1 MNTIRLTAIALA
13 LTIISAANA
22 QETLLPIA
30 PEVRLAPGE
39 DAMLEFAVG
48 PDLLAQRPALR
59 LLARLD
65 RETLGGSTYAL
76 RLRVNDQAI
85 GADRLL
91 NKPLEGRIYA
101 GMILPWFGQG
111 SFRVVYSPDYEAAN
125 QPDVGMAFVGGKA
138 YEFVIAVADLL
149 GEGANTLRLQHT
161 ESRIPQDL
169 VISDIALVPT
179 PEPLPPADEEIGAP
193 PPTGD
198 LPIIVPRPVEPV
210 QYRVEPLE
218 RGGFTIVAGD
228 QRVVVRSAFSW
239 PNVGWNR
246 LDAQAGDQ
254 EETEWAPICEPTPD
268 GGHKVRAAGAS
279 YELERTV
286 SPHADHVEVADRIV
300 NTSGVDL
307 HVSLRHGIA
316 LAGLPE
322 PRIHLHGTEL
332 LLPSGSF
339 RGGDNPSAL
348 VSAGGWGF
356 GMLAEDDVLR
366 AQCSQV
372 ADPEL
377 GEVGLLDHF
386 LMIPASEE
394 YTLRWSVYVI
404 SGGDYFDFVNAVR
417 RNWGTN
423 FTIGGPFAFVPH
435 PFYRE
440 TLVPN
445 LGAWLDFTDVHV
457 VSQQIPRTAER
468 ALAHGLAF
476 IEATEEQQRL
486 KAQADLIRELRPE
499 VKVVCYIDTYIT
511 SLDSAP
517 ERYLDARHLGP
528 DSEQLTYPGGT
539 WEGTFWQ
546 FVPTTE
552 NDYGRA
558 MAGYFDLCLD
568 ELGYDGI
575 YWDQLSHPGQ
585 PVAYGMFDGHS
596 AIPDIATMTVRER
609 VALIPLISLGFQEQ
623 QTRRVLDAGGVLIG
637 NSEPET
643 ATMTAL
649 HFPRFVE
656 AWHPSRLVDA
666 HLYCPLGLGSP
677 DRIQS
682 EDDIARNIRDHLL
695 WGGLWYYYL
704 NWNRVQ
710 LTRPTITAHMF
721 PFTPIEL
728 HAGYLIGEERILTA
742 KSGFFGWGDTSAHR
756 VFVYDEVGRLQEDFV
771 APQRTIDGAT
781 CTELRLPGGWL
792 AAIERV
798 H

>member
-1 MNTIRLTAIALA
+1 MQSIRLTAIVLALA
-13 LTIISAANA
+13 LAGAAQA

-39 DAMLEFAVG
+39 GNTFDFAVRPG
-48 PDLLAQRPALR
+48 LLAQRPALR

-76 RLRVNDQAI
+76 RLRVNDQPIA
-85 GADRLL
+85 ADRLL
-91 NKPLEGRIYA
+91 NKPLEGRVYA
-101 GMILPWFGQG
+101 GMILPWFGRG
-111 SFRVVYSPDYEAAN
+111 SLRVVYSPDYEAAN
-125 QPDVGMAFVGGKA
+125 QPDERMAFVGGKA

-161 ESRIPQDL
+161 VPNIPQGL
-169 VISDIALVPT
+169 VISEIALVPT
-179 PEPLPPADEEIGAP
+179 PEPLPPAEDEVGAP
-193 PPTGD
+193 PPTGE
-198 LPIIVPRPVEPV
+198 LPVIAPKPVEPV
-210 QYRVEPLE
+210 AYRVEPLA
-218 RGGFTIVAGD
+218 RGGFAIVAGE
-228 QRVVVRSAFSW
+228 QRALVRSAFSW
-239 PNVGWNR
+239 PNVGWNA
-246 LDAQAGDQ
+246 LDEIAGEG
-254 EETEWAPICEPTPD
+254 EEPGWRPEIAARPD
-268 GGHKVRAAGAS
+268 GAQEVRAAGAS

-286 SPHADHVEVADRIV
+286 ISRADHVEVADRIV
-300 NTSGVDL
+300 NTSGADL

-322 PRIHLHGTEL
+322 ARIHLHGTEL

-377 GEVGLLDHF
+377 GEAGLLDHF
-386 LMIPASEE
+386 LMIPAGEE
-394 YTLRWSVYVI
+394 YTLRWSVYVVP
-404 SGGDYFDFVNAVR
+404 GGDYFDFVNAVR

-423 FTIGGPFAFVPH
+423 FTIDGPFAFVPH
-435 PFYRE
+435 PFSRE
-440 TLVPN
+440 TLVPD
-445 LGAWLDFTDVHV
+445 LAAWLDFTGVRV
-457 VSQQIPRTAER
+457 VSQQIPRSAER

-476 IEATEEQQRL
+476 LEATEEQQRL
-486 KAQADLIRELRPE
+486 QAQADLIRALRPE
-499 VKVVCYIDTYIT
+499 VKVVCYIDIYIT
-511 SLDSAP
+511 TLDDAP
-517 ERYLDARHLGP
+517 QRYPDARQLGA
-528 DSEQLTYPGGT
+528 DGQQLTYPGGN
-539 WEGTFWQ
+539 WEGTAWQ

-552 NDYGRA
+552 NDYGHA

-568 ELGYDGI
+568 ELGYDGM
-575 YWDQLSHPGQ
+575 YWDQVSHPGRTM
-585 PVAYGMFDGHS
+585 AYGVFDGHS
-596 AIPDIATMTVRER
+596 ALPDIETMTVKER
-609 VALIPLISLGFQEQ
+609 VALIPLISQDFQEQ
-623 QTRRVLDAGGVLIG
+623 QARRVLDAGGVLIG

-643 ATMTAL
+643 ATMSAL
-649 HFPRFVE
+649 RFPRFVE
-656 AWHPSRLVDA
+656 AWHPSKLADA
-666 HLYCPLGLGSP
+666 HLHCPLGLGSP

-682 EDDIARNIRDHLL
+682 EDDIARNIRDNLL

-704 NWNRVQ
+704 HWNKVQ
-710 LTRPTITAHMF
+710 LTRSTITAQMF

-742 KSGFFGWGDTSAHR
+742 KSGLFGWGDASAHR
-756 VFVYDEVGRLQEDFV
+756 VFVYDEVGRLQEDFA

-798 H
+798 P